1 MKLHRSQMT
10 SAERARARQEAKVN
24 AGTPNLQGTISFFHQ
39 AIADDCRQ
47 PETQFNAGMEL
58 NEGSFHHWGS
68 DLDDVLK

>member
-24 AGTPNLQGTISFFHQ
+24 AG
-39 AIADDCRQ
+39 
-47 PETQFNAGMEL
+47 MEL